1 MFAVDEDFLML
12 EKECSGGMLGR
23 LDMAEVSW
31 ILGGV
36 FKVSAR
42 ALRSLAPW
50 SWEESCCDKVWF
62 FCLIMASS
70 MSSIMFLQVVLSHYE
85 IKVLI

>member
-36 FKVSAR
+36 FRVSAR

-50 SWEESCCDKVWF
+50 S
-62 FCLIMASS
+62 
-70 MSSIMFLQVVLSHYE
+70 
-85 IKVLI
+85 